1 MRPPKY
7 FKSKNGNI
15 PLPVFFPDAT
25 RAVLRT
31 LDTSDIEL
39 TKTLGLLVNTYH
51 LVKEIGLSR
60 IAKMGGVRKL
70 MDWKGGLISDSGGFQ
85 VGSLVKNNPDLG
97 KVSDRGVVFKMPG
110 EKKVLLT
117 PEDSIAFQMELGVD
131 MVVVLDD
138 FDAPN
143 ATEKDAL
150 ESVERTILWAG
161 RCKAEFEM
169 ICKRKKLSKS
179 SKPYLLGVFQGGR
192 NRELRKYCIEELL
205 KIGFDGLGYGG
216 EEKVKGI
223 INYDLAKYSS
233 SLIPD
238 NYFKYAL
245 GVGKPEDIVNMVK
258 IGYNIFDCVLPTRDA
273 RHGRMYVFNA
283 NTIDEIDLTKEN
295 FYSFYNPKKE
305 KHLDDMTPVSSAC
318 DCLTCTR
325 YSKAYLA
332 HLFRIGDFTGAR
344 LATIHNLRFY
354 SILMEKLKIDPKR
367 YNTFT

>member
-1 MRPPKY
+1 MARKY
-7 FKSKNGNI
+7 FKSKNGDI

-25 RAVLRT
+25 RAVVRSI
-31 LDTSDIEL
+31 DTTDLES
-39 TKTLGLLVNTYH
+39 TKTPGILVNTFH
-51 LVKEIGLSR
+51 LWQGLGKDVLKKFGGIR
-60 IAKMGGVRKL
+60 ELMDYKGGV
-70 MDWKGGLISDSGGFQ
+70 ISDSGGFQ
-85 VGSLVKNNPDLG
+85 VMSVIKSGQLKG
-97 KVSDRGVVFKMPG
+97 KITNEGAVFYPSQN
-110 EKKVLLT
+110 KKKILT
-117 PEDSIAFQMELGVD
+117 PEKSIEFQMTLNTD

-138 FDAPN
+138 FTDPKSNYDEA
-143 ATEKDAL
+143 KI
-150 ESVERTILWAG
+150 SVERTIDWA
-161 RCKAEFEM
+161 RRSKKEFDK
-169 ICKRKKLSKS
+169 ICRIKHIAKSKQ
-179 SKPYLLGVFQGGR
+179 PYLLGVVQGGKFQDL
-192 NRELRKYCIEELL
+192 REYCTKELV